1 MENRLTM
8 IRVIA
13 RGAGKGTYFE
23 HRLPGSSM
31 NPYLALAGMV
41 AAGMDGIKN
50 KLELPPDGN
59 TLNKFGELPRTLE
72 QALDA
77 LNTSTAMREYLGDEF
92 VNWFL
97 SAKTKEI
104 ECLNEVTEKLGGN
117 SFKAEMEFYSK
128 WI

>member
-1 MENRLTM
+1 M

-13 RGAGKGTYFE
+13 RGAGKGTYLE
-23 HRLPGSSM
+23 HRQPGSAM
-31 NPYLALAGMV
+31 NPYLALAAMV

-59 TLNKFGELPRTLE
+59 TLNEYGVLPSTLA

-77 LNTSTAMREYLGDEF
+77 LNTSQVMREHLGDEF
-92 VNWFL
+92 VNWYVC
-97 SAKTKEI
+97 AKTKEI
-104 ECLNEVTEKLGGN
+104 ECVNEVTEKLGGN
-117 SFKAEMEFYSK
+117 SFKAEIDFYSK